1 MKYSNCLFEAIKAKL
16 KDPKNIKIIALPKS
30 LLQRHY
36 AWTDGKTVTHA
47 FRRDSGVR
55 CTLLFVPK
63 FKTVS
68 IETFTRWVLGNTK
81 DINELQKYAKKWNL
95 PISNI
100 DGILNTATY
109 SDDEDNIYF
118 DDSRLSKEDFETVKK
133 CFGFEPQVKI
143 FKDQKMKVVSYDEYL
158 QETGTFV
165 WKLLTPFDPDFK
177 WLFNNLVSEDEISEE
192 HPWLRKQ
199 SN

>member
-47 FRRDSGVR
+47 FRRDAGVR
-55 CTLLFVPK
+55 CNLLFVPK

-68 IETFTRWVLGNTK
+68 IETFTRWILGNTK
-81 DINELQKYAKKWNL
+81 DINELQKYAQKWNL
-95 PISNI
+95 PICNI
-100 DGILNTATY
+100 QGVLNSPTY
-109 SDDEDNIYF
+109 TDDENVFIGDPKVTQEEYKVLEK
-118 DDSRLSKEDFETVKK
+118 S
-133 CFGFEPQVKI
+133 FGFQPQVKI
-143 FKDQKMKVVSYDEYL
+143 FKDQKMKVVSYEEYL
-158 QETGTFV
+158 QEEGTFV
-165 WKLLTPFDPDFK
+165 WRFLTPFDPDFK
-177 WLFNNLVSEDEISEE
+177 YLHNNMVDTAEVSEE